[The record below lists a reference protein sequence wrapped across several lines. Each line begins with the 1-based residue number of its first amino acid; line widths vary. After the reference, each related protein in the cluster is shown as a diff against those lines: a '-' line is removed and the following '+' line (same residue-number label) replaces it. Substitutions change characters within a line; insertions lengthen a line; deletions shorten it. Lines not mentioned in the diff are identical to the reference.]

1 MTILSTL
8 EGWGNAVLSIF
19 APKAGAPTGP
29 TKTLDEFLVFLAG
42 FPYTQVAGAA
52 IAEGTN
58 IPLDI
63 TAAAAIGADFAK
75 AFFSGQSVQTA
86 TMSLT
91 AQVGISPAIASQ
103 ITYDPVHP
111 ADPTQFSR
119 GR

>member
-1 MTILSTL
+1 MSILSDIEQDIVNWTKTF
-8 EGWGNAVLSIF
+8 EQGS
-19 APKAGAPTGP
+19 P
-29 TKTLDEFLVFLAG
+29 TKPLDQWLVFLEGLPFA
-42 FPYTQVAGAA
+42 QIAGAA
-52 IAEGTN
+52 LAGGTN

-63 TAAAAIGADFAK
+63 TAAIALITDVSK

-86 TMSLT
+86 TVSLT
-91 AQVGISPAIASQ
+91 AKVGIPPAMVTQ